1 MAKRLEPQF
10 DVKRVSWINNRYP
23 SDRRIKDEVIRR
35 EASLF
40 EEKVRRDLCAIKE
53 LNAGRS

>member
-10 DVKRVSWINNRYP
+10 DVRRATWMNMRYP
-23 SDRRIKDEVIRR
+23 NNGPVKDEIIKR
-35 EASLF
+35 EAKEF